1 MYLHI
6 RAACVNRN
14 RLGSELC
21 KKKMWWVG
29 RVQHILLLVSFPIAL
44 LGVVTRE
51 LGSCIALEAKVIN
64 SHEALEQ
71 RVLLSTN
78 VSFQGGLGKRHRF
91 FYIVPSL
98 EMLKHSSIRV
108 RGNTLPRVGPT
119 LRPPSNASDSVQLL
133 GPSFVAVSGGT
144 MRRLAHYGDRQ
155 LSVEVRKL
163 RHFPQPGMN
172 PEGIEHRLPAGSSL
186 ENRPQRRSDASYVP
200 DYHPL
205 SLEVAPAYKA
215 NIRYYIYAD
224 PIRSKLRESTTEQRD
239 GRKPKRAAADVEKT
253 VTVDTPSGDYQTRA
267 TNSFETVQH
276 LDKTGRI
283 KRRSAVDDMLS
294 KNITI
299 ILENLLKRYE
309 NSQIPTHGQG
319 VPTVVQTNI
328 LIRSMGPVSELDM
341 DYSMDCYFR
350 QYWRDKRLS
359 FQGPIKSLSLSIKML
374 ERIWRPDT
382 YFYNGKHSHVHTI
395 TVPNK
400 LLRLSQD
407 GEILYSMRLTIKASC
422 LMELRSFPM
431 DRQSCPLVL
440 GSYAYSRQQL
450 VYQWKD
456 EDSVD
461 FVPGMTLSQFD
472 LISFG
477 QKNYTFIRRE
487 GEFTVLHVSFNLQ
500 RHTGYFLIQV
510 YVPCILIVVLSWVS
524 FWIHREATSDRVG
537 LGITTVLTLSTISLD
552 SRTDLPKV
560 RYATALDWFLL
571 MSFFYCIATL
581 LEFAGVHYFTKVGS
595 GEIPLDED
603 EWEDMEGVQEI
614 RDLPSHQQHLMVASA
629 TDSPRLLAARRRSSL
644 ICPIYNDPTHMF
656 KPTSSHL
663 STMERTTQTEPPKEP
678 TWKQV
683 WLCFLGDDQFRRRRQ
698 REASAKGGGNRHVNS
713 VSLIDQ
719 AARILFPTSFTFFNI
734 LYWLVYYTYQ
744 ADFTWSPL
752 KEV

>member
-1 MYLHI
+1 MAHTTRLLPAVI
-6 RAACVNRN
+6 PLLLFALACFSLEAMASVLNPLGTLEKRI
-14 RLGSELC
+14 LGSTNSSINGEGSLYG
-21 KKKMWWVG
+21 KKYK
-29 RVQHILLLVSFPIAL
+29 
-44 LGVVTRE
+44 
-51 LGSCIALEAKVIN
+51 
-64 SHEALEQ
+64 
-71 RVLLSTN
+71 
-78 VSFQGGLGKRHRF
+78 F

-98 EMLKHSSIRV
+98 ELLKYTPATGHN
-108 RGNTLPRVGPT
+108 NTRLKPT
-119 LRPPSNASDSVQLL
+119 GAVPITHRNTSQGDVLL
-133 GPSFVAVSGGT
+133 LAPSFVALGDGT
-144 MRRLAHYGDRQ
+144 SARRLTDPDQRR
-155 LSVEVRKL
+155 LSVELHKL
-163 RHFPQPGMN
+163 RHFATIAGVQPN
-172 PEGIEHRLPAGSSL
+172 AASAQ
-186 ENRPQRRSDASYVP
+186 RPKTRPVDLGTFATQHHMQEEQRTPYTYR
-200 DYHPL
+200 PL
-205 SLEVAPAYKA
+205 SPDTYQSYKP
-215 NIRYYIYAD
+215 NRYYIYTD
-224 PIRSKLRESTTEQRD
+224 PVRLRGDTGERHAHRLDPVSVGDSDKSQQSNEDSSDEVGRPVDSLVYHRQARSFNGSDEVPEREKNDR
-239 GRKPKRAAADVEKT
+239 
-253 VTVDTPSGDYQTRA
+253 
-267 TNSFETVQH
+267 F
-276 LDKTGRI
+276 

-319 VPTVVQTNI
+319 VPTLVETNI

-359 FQGPIKSLSLSIKML
+359 FRGPIKSLSLSIKML

-456 EDSVD
+456 EDSVN

-472 LISFG
+472 LMSFG

-487 GEFTVLHVSFNLQ
+487 GEFSVLHVSFNLQ

-595 GEIPLDED
+595 GEIPLDEE
-603 EWEDMEGVQEI
+603 EWEDMEGVEEI
-614 RDLPSHQQHLMVASA
+614 RDLPSLQQHLSTAVAIE
-629 TDSPRLLAARRRSSL
+629 SPRLIAARRRSSL

-698 REASAKGGGNRHVNS
+698 REASARGGGNRHVNS

-719 AARILFPTSFTFFNI
+719 AARILFPMSFTFFNI

-744 ADFTWSPL
+744 ADFTWTPL